1 MIHQFET
8 GLKLFN
14 DFDGV
19 AWHWYPLGAG
29 SGDGVI
35 PNVNDPKFLKD
46 KIIPRLDEVELYYR
60 SGFKALLCPYFQ
72 IESFS
77 SWILTKFRDY

>member
-1 MIHQFET
+1 MFLYDLQNVEFLILKLN
-8 GLKLFN
+8 LKLFN

-35 PNVNDPKFLKD
+35 PNVNDPKFLRD
-46 KIIPRLDEVELYYR
+46 KIIPRLDEVELYNR
-60 SGFKALLCPYFQ
+60 PG
-72 IESFS
+72 
-77 SWILTKFRDY
+77 

>member
-1 MIHQFET
+1 MPNNSIHQFQNQF
-8 GLKLFN
+8 KLFN

-60 SGFKALLCPYFQ
+60 TGFNALHCTSVNLKRPCAG
-72 IESFS
+72 
-77 SWILTKFRDY
+77 L

>member
-1 MIHQFET
+1 MAEYQHIVFKEWLPIIIGSSHPCV
-8 GLKLFN
+8 LKLFN

-60 SGFKALLCPYFQ
+60 SGSNTLA
-72 IESFS
+72 
-77 SWILTKFRDY
+77 